1 MDNCDTKG
9 SHTTVEYRET
19 ERVDT
24 SHLSTESLGP
34 EEILKL
40 FSLDLVRMGGDSLKE
55 ERIHLERVLLMAV
68 GKTLAKICPDLVDHW
83 EATLP
88 KHHSHPLSHIK
99 PEEAVTRLMPPHYRH
114 EVKINEMVE
123 LMVDL
128 QDEMLNML
136 EEQHPDCQD
145 FSTDL
150 KHIRQPV
157 PPKESP
163 EAKLSREQAEHRV
176 KLFVEQK
183 GERIG
188 HGDLL
193 TFQKVCISIY
203 QIRH

>member
-83 EATLP
+83 EATGNPVAL
-88 KHHSHPLSHIK
+88 KLGTIT
-99 PEEAVTRLMPPHYRH
+99 PEGAASIHCYACDED
-114 EVKINEMVE
+114 VK
-123 LMVDL
+123 D
-128 QDEMLNML
+128 
-136 EEQHPDCQD
+136 
-145 FSTDL
+145 S
-150 KHIRQPV
+150 
-157 PPKESP
+157 
-163 EAKLSREQAEHRV
+163 KLAEHLAV
-176 KLFVEQK
+176 L
-183 GERIG
+183 GI
-188 HGDLL
+188 DIA
-193 TFQKVCISIY
+193 T
-203 QIRH
+203 